1 MRGVPR
7 YGILSPYK
15 QGMGEDYMKA
25 LVLAE
30 KPSVAKEIARVL
42 GCTAKQ
48 KSYIEGPG
56 YVVTWALG
64 HLVTL
69 AEPEDYD
76 GKYKT
81 WNLEDLPL
89 LPAKMNLKVMK
100 ETSHQFR
107 AVAQLC
113 KRRDIGE
120 LIIATDAGREG
131 ELVARWIME
140 LVSWRKPVK
149 RLWISSQTD
158 GAIKEGFKRL
168 RPGKEYEALYASA
181 VCRAEA
187 DWLIGLNMTRA
198 LTSKYNAQLAA
209 GRVQTPT
216 LSILM
221 EREKEI
227 AEFQS
232 KPFWT
237 VAASFGSF
245 QAQWREKDE
254 HDGRVW
260 DREQADRIAS
270 KVNAVGHAKV
280 AKLKTVERSEP
291 HPQAYDLTEL
301 QRDANNRLGFSAKHT
316 SGVLQK
322 LYEAHKLVTYPR
334 TDSRY
339 LSSDMVPTL
348 KGRLESVAV
357 GPYAPLARK
366 LLRSPLQVTKRI
378 VDDSKVTDHH
388 AIIPTEQYVNLSA
401 LSSDER
407 RLYDLIVRRFIAL
420 FYGPYRY
427 DETSVTLG
435 AGGER
440 FYAKGKIEK
449 DKGWKETFQVSGAS
463 AYDEDDE
470 EPEDGAARASGDKP
484 SAQLL
489 PALTSGQSLAVKNT
503 GVKEL
508 RTLPP
513 ARYTEA
519 SLLGRMEKHGLGTP
533 ATRADII
540 EKLLSTDTI
549 ERVSN
554 TLVPT
559 GKGKQ
564 LLELVVDELRSPELT
579 ARWESELERIAKGQG
594 DPSAF
599 MRGIREQT
607 KKWIAEVTAETR
619 EYKPHNLTSSSCPEC
634 GKRMLEVKGKRGKS
648 LQCPDRECGYRRS
661 TEPILLNKRCPQ
673 CHKKMEMH
681 NGKAGKYAQCRPC
694 NVIEMLGDKDGG
706 RMNRREQQKLV
717 QQFSDSAPLTNSLAD
732 KLKAALEKNSD

>member
-1 MRGVPR
+1 
-7 YGILSPYK
+7 
-15 QGMGEDYMKA
+15 MKA

-42 GCTAKQ
+42 GSGGKQ
-48 KSYIEGPG
+48 KGYFEGSK

-76 GKYKT
+76 VKFRT

-89 LPAKMNLKVMK
+89 LPDKMNLKVMK
-100 ETSHQFR
+100 ETSQQFKT
-107 AVAQLC
+107 VAQLC
-113 KRRDIGE
+113 KRNDIGE

-140 LVSWRKPVK
+140 LVHWRKPFK

-158 GAIKEGFKRL
+158 KAIKDGFASLK
-168 RPGKEYEALYASA
+168 PGKDYNHLYASA

-198 LTSKYNAQLAA
+198 LTTKYNAQLAA

-216 LSILM
+216 LAMMM
-221 EREKEI
+221 EREREI

-232 KPFWT
+232 KPYWT
-237 VAASFGSF
+237 VSATFGSF
-245 QAQWREKDE
+245 AAQWRESDA
-254 HDGRVW
+254 HDGRLW
-260 DREQADRIAS
+260 TREAAEAAAERAAKAGS
-270 KVNAVGHAKV
+270 AKV
-280 AKLKTVERSEP
+280 ENLRTSERSEP

-301 QRDANNRLGFSAKHT
+301 QRDANKRLGFSAKQT
-316 SGVLQK
+316 SNVLQK
-322 LYEAHKLVTYPR
+322 LYETHKLVTYPR

-366 LLRSPLQVTKRI
+366 LLRAPLQVTKRI
-378 VDDSKVTDHH
+378 VDDGKVSDHH
-388 AIIPTEQYVNLSA
+388 AIIPTEQYVQLGA
-401 LSSDER
+401 LSNDER
-407 RLYDLIVRRFIAL
+407 RLYDLIVRRFISL
-420 FYGPYRY
+420 FYQPYRY
-427 DETSVTLG
+427 DETSVTLA

-449 DKGWKETFQVSGAS
+449 ESGWKDVYAGHSDPLQD
-463 AYDEDDE
+463 DEDGD
-470 EPEDGAARASGDKP
+470 DGESHSRNDRQPAQVLPPMSIGGTLTLKSAAA
-484 SAQLL
+484 
-489 PALTSGQSLAVKNT
+489 
-503 GVKEL
+503 KEL

-519 SLLGRMEKHGLGTP
+519 SLLTRMEKHGLGTP

-549 ERVSN
+549 ERIRSS
-554 TLVPT
+554 LVPT
-559 GKGKQ
+559 AKGKQ
-564 LLELVVDELRSPELT
+564 LIELVVEQLRSPELT
-579 ARWESELERIAKGQG
+579 AKWEGELERIAKGNG
-594 DPSAF
+594 DPAKF
-599 MRGIREQT
+599 MAGIREQAAS
-607 KKWIAEVTAETR
+607 WVAEVKRETR
-619 EYKPHNLTSSSCPEC
+619 EYKPHNMTGSFCPEC
-634 GKRMLEVKGKRGKS
+634 GKGMVEVKGKRGKS
-648 LQCPDRECGYRRS
+648 LVCSDRECGYRRNA
-661 TEPILLNKRCPQ
+661 EPVLLNKRCPQ
-673 CHKKMEMH
+673 CRKKMELH
-681 NGKAGKYAQCRPC
+681 DGKAGKYAQCKPC

-706 RMNRREQQKLV
+706 RMNRREQERLV
-717 QQFSDSAPLTNSLAD
+717 QQYSDGAPLSNSLAD
-732 KLKAALEKNSD
+732 KLKAALEAKKE